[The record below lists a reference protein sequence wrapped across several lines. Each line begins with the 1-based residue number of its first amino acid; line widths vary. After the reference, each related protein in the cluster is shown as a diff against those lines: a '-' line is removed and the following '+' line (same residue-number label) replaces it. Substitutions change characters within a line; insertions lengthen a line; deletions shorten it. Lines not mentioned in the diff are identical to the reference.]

1 MKDLPGY
8 TREFRF
14 GDRVVKIQV
23 PAQPE
28 IREQYRLQIEKDSQT
43 PFPYWAKVWPAAIA
57 LAGFIEANPA
67 YVKDR
72 RVLELAAGLALPSMI
87 AANHAE
93 EVLASD
99 YLPEAVEYVRYSAI
113 LNRYT
118 NCKGM
123 LINWHAI
130 PPEADPDLVLM
141 SDVNYDSSEF
151 EQLLEVIRTFLKLQV
166 KIILSTPQRLVA
178 KEFIAALLPYCIYQE
193 TVMIEE
199 DGNSTAVS
207 ILVLET

>member
-1 MKDLPGY
+1 MKDLPGK

-28 IREQYRLQIEKDSQT
+28 IREQFRQQVEKDAQT
-43 PFPYWAKVWPAAIA
+43 PFPYWAKIWPSAIA
-57 LAGFIEANPA
+57 LAGFIEANPE

-72 RVLELAAGLALPSMI
+72 RVLELAAGLALPSLV
-87 AANHAE
+87 AADKAR
-93 EVLASD
+93 EVIASD
-99 YLPEAVEYVRYSAI
+99 YLAEALDYIRHSAI

-118 NCKGM
+118 NCKIM

-130 PPEADPDLVLM
+130 PPETDPDLVIM
-141 SDVNYDSSEF
+141 SDVNYETGEF
-151 EQLLEVIRTFLKLQV
+151 EQLIKVIHAFLEKHI

-199 DGNSTAVS
+199 EGNSTAVS
-207 ILVLET
+207 ILVLGT